1 MLGSLVASL
10 VRMALQDRIDPI
22 VAAREHKII
31 NECNTRFTQA
41 AFRVIIAL
49 HLLSYLVQNH
59 KFVKR

>member
-1 MLGSLVASL
+1 MAC
-10 VRMALQDRIDPI
+10 MALQDRIDPI